1 MRFFDREQEL
11 SKLQQVRMLSQENAM
26 FTVVTGR
33 RRIGKTSLVL
43 HAFDD
48 EPILYF
54 FVARKAESELCRDY
68 VEEISLK
75 LNVPVLGSPT
85 RFSEIFDYLM
95 KLSHTKAFTLFIDE
109 FQDFYR
115 INRSVFSEMQRIWD
129 INKAGSHIN
138 LIVGGSINTLMNR
151 IFKNEKEPLYGRQT
165 LTLKVMPFRT
175 KVLKDILQEYQP
187 GYSNEDLLSL
197 YLYTGGVAKY
207 VELLTDYHQLNAGQM
222 IDFIIAQDSPFI
234 DEGKNL
240 LVDEFGKDYSMYFS
254 ILSLI
259 ARGHNTRG
267 DMEGI
272 LGVEIGGQLTK
283 LQDDYGLVSKE
294 QPLLEKSANKN
305 IHYVIRDNF
314 LRFWFRFVYKYNYM
328 LEIGAF
334 DKLREIVRRD
344 YATYS
349 GKVLEAYFREKLK
362 ESGDYTR
369 IGFWHDRKGENEID
383 IIAADDLNQRVT
395 FYEVKRQASDLDMAI
410 LRSKSDVFLKSTHSY
425 ADYEIVYQGLSMADM

>member
-11 SKLQQVRMLSQENAM
+11 GRLRQVRALSRENAM

-43 HAFDD
+43 RAFSD
-48 EPILYF
+48 EPMLYF

-68 VEEISLK
+68 TEEISRK
-75 LNVPVLGSPT
+75 LGIPVLGSPT
-85 RFSEIFDYLM
+85 RFSEVFDYLM
-95 KLSHTKAFTLFIDE
+95 KLSHTRAFTLFIDE

-115 INRSVFSEMQRIWD
+115 VNRSVFSEMQRIWD
-129 INKAGSHIN
+129 LNKEGSRVN
-138 LIVGGSINTLMNR
+138 LVVGGSINTLMNR

-165 LTLKVMPFRT
+165 MTLKVMPFRT
-175 KVLKDILQEYQP
+175 SVLKDVLSEYRSD
-187 GYSNEDLLSL
+187 YTSEDLLSL

-207 VELLTDYHQLNAGQM
+207 VELLTDYHQLDAQQM
-222 IDFIIAQDSPFI
+222 LDFIIAQDSPFI

-240 LVDEFGKDYSMYFS
+240 LVEEFGKDYSMYFS

-272 LGVEIGGQLTK
+272 LGAEIGGQLTK

-305 IHYVIRDNF
+305 IHYAIRDNF

-328 LEIGAF
+328 LEIGAY

-344 YATYS
+344 YTTYS
-349 GKVLEAYFREKLK
+349 GKVLEAYFREKLA
-362 ESGDYTR
+362 ESGRYTR
-369 IGFWHDRKGENEID
+369 IGYWHDRKGENEID
-383 IIAADDLNQRVT
+383 IIGVDDLSQTLT
-395 FYEVKRQASDLDMAI
+395 FYEVKRQASELDMAI
-410 LRSKSDVFLKSTHSY
+410 LRSKADAFLKATHGY
-425 ADYEIVYQGLSMADM
+425 ADYKVAYQGLSMADM

>member
-1 MRFFDREQEL
+1 
-11 SKLQQVRMLSQENAM
+11 M

-43 HAFDD
+43 RAFSD
-48 EPILYF
+48 EPMLYF

-68 VEEISLK
+68 TEEISRK
-75 LNVPVLGSPT
+75 LGIPVLGSPT
-85 RFSEIFDYLM
+85 RFSEVFDYLM
-95 KLSHTKAFTLFIDE
+95 KLSHPRAFTLFIDE

-115 INRSVFSEMQRIWD
+115 VNRSVFSEMQRIWD
-129 INKAGSHIN
+129 LNKEGSRVN
-138 LIVGGSINTLMNR
+138 LVVGGSINTLMNR

-165 LTLKVMPFRT
+165 MTLKVMPFRT
-175 KVLKDILQEYQP
+175 SVLKDVLSEYRSD
-187 GYSNEDLLSL
+187 YTSEDLLSL

-207 VELLTDYHQLNAGQM
+207 VELLTDYHQLDAQQM
-222 IDFIIAQDSPFI
+222 LDFIIAQDSPFI

-240 LVDEFGKDYSMYFS
+240 LVEEFGKDYSMYFS

-272 LGVEIGGQLTK
+272 LGAEIGGQLTK

-305 IHYVIRDNF
+305 IHYAIRDNF

-328 LEIGAF
+328 LEIGAY

-344 YATYS
+344 YTTYS
-349 GKVLEAYFREKLK
+349 GKVLEAYFREKLA
-362 ESGDYTR
+362 ESGRYTR
-369 IGFWHDRKGENEID
+369 IGYWHDRKGENEID
-383 IIAADDLNQRVT
+383 IIGVDDLSQTLT
-395 FYEVKRQASDLDMAI
+395 FYEVKRQASELDMAI
-410 LRSKSDVFLKSTHSY
+410 LRSKADAFLKATHGY
-425 ADYEIVYQGLSMADM
+425 ADYKVAYQGLSMADM

>member
-129 INKAGSHIN
+129 LNKEGSRVN
-138 LIVGGSINTLMNR
+138 LVVGGSINTLMNR

-165 LTLKVMPFRT
+165 MTLKVMPFRT
-175 KVLKDILQEYQP
+175 SVLKDVLSEYRSD
-187 GYSNEDLLSL
+187 YTSEDLLSL

-207 VELLTDYHQLNAGQM
+207 VELLTDYHQLDAQQM
-222 IDFIIAQDSPFI
+222 LDFIIAQDSPFI

-240 LVDEFGKDYSMYFS
+240 LVEEFGKDYSMYFS

-272 LGVEIGGQLTK
+272 LGAEIGGQLTK

-305 IHYVIRDNF
+305 IHYAIRDNF

-328 LEIGAF
+328 LEIGAY

-344 YATYS
+344 YTTYS
-349 GKVLEAYFREKLK
+349 GKVLEAYFREKLA
-362 ESGDYTR
+362 ESGRYTR
-369 IGFWHDRKGENEID
+369 IGYWHDRKGENEID
-383 IIAADDLNQRVT
+383 IIGVDDLSQTLT
-395 FYEVKRQASDLDMAI
+395 FYEVKRQASELDMAI
-410 LRSKSDVFLKSTHSY
+410 LRSKADAFLKATHGY
-425 ADYEIVYQGLSMADM
+425 ADYKVAYQGLSMADM